1 MRKWLE
7 ARNLEEVRTS
17 ELFRTFQDL
26 VAARVGKMPALSEE
40 SYDAQNAAGGSA
52 NVYGDGP
59 LMQITNAASRR
70 VTM

>member
-1 MRKWLE
+1 
-7 ARNLEEVRTS
+7 
-17 ELFRTFQDL
+17 
-26 VAARVGKMPALSEE
+26 MPARFVLRE

-52 NVYGDGP
+52 NVYGDGK